1 MWLHKYEPKTLD
13 DFVSNR
19 NSIYKLKQLYSKDH
33 NNLFIITGNTGIGKT
48 ILSKLF
54 LKHYN
59 YKINYL
65 SCYEEHTNSNI
76 KIKLNKMLNF
86 KNILEIMTNNIYA
99 IILKDVDNYI
109 NDILKIIKEGTIKR
123 TIIIILNNYKN
134 LKKLKKYNIIQLD
147 KPKYID
153 IEKFILD
160 ISLENK
166 FYISEDGIK
175 IIYEHSNGDIRFTI
189 LFLEELNFYVI
200 KKKATSNINKDKLI
214 CISKDEISMLIDIK
228 KKDISYDI
236 YSSIKEILY
245 KKNSIDR
252 NLYLSKIDSYFI
264 PTIIYDNLQAL
275 ILKNN
280 IDLNYYLKCL
290 ENISLSEYLNIK
302 NFENQTSVST
312 DISLI
317 LNTCY
322 SNFVLNKNKIQTIP
336 IQYSVLMNKILKINN
351 SQKIYNTIS
360 RNKNLNSNHILLL
373 LKYAIYYDKKKDGNM
388 LDYYFNY
395 FNIESKTQK
404 FIRKLLIT

>member
-1 MWLHKYEPKTLD
+1 MWLQKYEPKTLD
-13 DFVSNR
+13 EFVSNR
-19 NSIYKLKQLYSKDH
+19 NSIYKLKELYSKDH

-59 YKINYL
+59 YKINFL
-65 SCYEEHTNSNI
+65 SCYEEQTNSNI
-76 KIKLNKMLNF
+76 KIKLTKMLNF

-109 NDILKIIKEGTIKR
+109 NDILKIIKESTINR

-160 ISLENK
+160 ITLENK

-175 IIYEHSNGDIRFTI
+175 IIYNNSNGDIRFTI

-200 KKKATSNINKDKLI
+200 RKKEKSNIKKDKLI
-214 CISKDEISMLIDIK
+214 CIDKDEISMLIEIK

-302 NFENQTSVST
+302 NFENQTTVSK

-317 LNTCY
+317 LNIGY
-322 SNFVLNKNKIQTIP
+322 SNLVLNKNKIQTLP
-336 IQYSVLMNKILKINN
+336 IEYSVLMNKILKINN
-351 SQKIYNTIS
+351 SQHIYKVMLS
-360 RNKNLNSNHILLL
+360 NKYLNSNHILLL
-373 LKYAIYYDKKKDGNM
+373 LKYAIYYDKKKNGNM
-388 LDYYFNY
+388 LDYYFDY
-395 FNIESKTQK
+395 FNIDSKTQK
-404 FIRKLLIT
+404 FIKNLLIT